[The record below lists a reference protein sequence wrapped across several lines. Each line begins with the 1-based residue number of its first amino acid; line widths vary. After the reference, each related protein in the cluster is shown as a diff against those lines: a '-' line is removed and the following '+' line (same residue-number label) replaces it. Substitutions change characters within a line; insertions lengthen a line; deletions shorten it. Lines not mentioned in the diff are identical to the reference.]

1 MNFEQIVEKT
11 VQEFEDKP
19 LSDRNAV
26 VEKVCEEYVMK
37 YGKKPDP
44 YQLTLLAN
52 LILVE
57 DTKNPDPYKASKEE
71 YSFHSDSQRKRRN
84 RKEFSTMDDTL
95 EHINFK
101 KKSKLST
108 APPKEITL

>member
-1 MNFEQIVEKT
+1 MKFEQIVEKVT
-11 VQEFEDKP
+11 EEYKDKP
-19 LSDRNAV
+19 LADRN
-26 VEKVCEEYVMK
+26 EIINKVCEEYVLK
-37 YGKKPDP
+37 YGKKPDS

-52 LILVE
+52 LILIE

-84 RKEFSTMDDTL
+84 RKEFSTMADTL

-101 KKSKLST
+101 KKAKLST
-108 APPKEITL
+108 APPKEIKI